1 MAKAT
6 LAEENV
12 VAFNAASVDTNP
24 PADTMNAP
32 YGINDSAAFIIP
44 NSPCRPINCHEDI
57 SGKMAPIE
65 TKAIKQYMI
74 TTRASEMK
82 IALGMFL
89 LGFLTSSPV

>member
-1 MAKAT
+1 
-6 LAEENV
+6 V
-12 VAFNAASVDTNP
+12 VFNATRVDTNP
-24 PADTMNAP
+24 PSNTMKAP
-32 YGINDSAAFIIP
+32 YGLNDSAAFIIP

-57 SGKMAPIE
+57 SGNRAPIE
-65 TKAIKQYMI
+65 TKAIRQYMI